1 MRISPAFLLSL
12 LTLGGG
18 VATLVHGSNWQPDI
32 SAPVIGSALPPQA
45 VQAAPS
51 GGIKDEAR
59 VKVLTDR
66 PLFTAGRRPQEPA
79 AVAAGEVERQEAV
92 ADLAIPTVRGI
103 ALSGRS
109 SVAIVSLNQE
119 ENRLHRIALGDEIGG
134 WRITAIRRG
143 SVTFSTATTEAT
155 VHLGKPGEEPV
166 VEIVQRGPEL
176 AEKADSNTSGVGAG
190 QRM

>member
-1 MRISPAFLLSL
+1 V
-12 LTLGGG
+12 T
-18 VATLVHGSNWQPDI
+18 
-32 SAPVIGSALPPQA
+32 
-45 VQAAPS
+45 
-51 GGIKDEAR
+51 
-59 VKVLTDR
+59 
-66 PLFTAGRRPQEPA
+66 
-79 AVAAGEVERQEAV
+79 
-92 ADLAIPTVRGI
+92 DLAIPTVRGI

-119 ENRLHRIALGDEIGG
+119 ENRLHRIALGNEIGG

-143 SVTFSTATTEAT
+143 SVTFTTATTEAT

-176 AEKADSNTSGVGAG
+176 AEETDVDTSGVGAD